1 MKCGS
6 LKSLLIFAYALGCAM
21 ATMNAANAA
30 EIAKIGI
37 LFPGPKGPA
46 PSVDAVVK
54 ALGELGYKD
63 GQSATFDIRY
73 AEGKFDQLPA
83 LATDL
88 VAQKPNIIVAV
99 AGEALFAAAQAT
111 TTIPIVSATGGGDLV
126 KAGLIKSLERP
137 AGNVTGMWLT
147 SDEAAAARVETLKK
161 LMPSMVKLAVLA
173 SATYPE
179 NEILLSVVQ
188 AAAKRLAISVES
200 HTIAKPDEIEG
211 AITAA
216 KSAGAEAIMTLQGPF
231 FFFQRKL
238 IADLALKHKMP
249 LAISEALGGD
259 AGALLQVNPDVPG
272 CAARSATYVDRILK
286 GARPGDL
293 PVERYGNKQLV
304 INLKTAKALG
314 MTIDPSVLQGARVIE

>member
-6 LKSLLIFAYALGCAM
+6 LKSLLIPAYALGCAFAM
-21 ATMNAANAA
+21 TAAANAA
-30 EIAKIGI
+30 EVPRIGI

-54 ALGELGYKD
+54 ALADLGYKD
-63 GQSATFDIRY
+63 GQSVTIDIRY
-73 AEGKFDQLPA
+73 AEGKFDLLPT
-83 LATDL
+83 LAKDL
-88 VAQKPNIIVAV
+88 VAQSPKIIVAV
-99 AGEALFAAAQAT
+99 AGEALFAVAQAT

-126 KAGLIKSLERP
+126 KAGLIKSPEHP
-137 AGNVTGMWLT
+137 GGNVTGMWLT

-161 LMPSMVKLAVLA
+161 IMPSLARLAVLA

-179 NEILLSVVQ
+179 NQFLLPVAE
-188 AAAKRLAISVES
+188 AAAKRLGIAIQTHAV
-200 HTIAKPDEIEG
+200 ANPDEVEG
-211 AITAA
+211 AIAAA
-216 KSAGAEAIMTLQGPF
+216 KGAGAEAIMTLQGPF

-238 IADLALKHKMP
+238 IAELALKHKMP
-249 LAISEALGGD
+249 LAMSEALAGD

-286 GARPGDL
+286 GAKAGDL

-304 INLKTAKALG
+304 INLKTAQALG
-314 MTIDPSVLQGARVIE
+314 MKVDPPALDGAKVIE